1 MHSFLLARCR
11 NITCALAGIFHLV
24 RTQRNAWIHA
34 AATFGVI
41 VLGILLGLSSSQWC
55 WLAVAIGAVW
65 VAEALNTAVELLAD
79 ALMPHHHPL
88 VGRAKDVAAG
98 GVLLAA
104 CMAVI
109 IGLCILA
116 PPLFTPKNL

>member
-1 MHSFLLARCR
+1 MHRFLLARCR
-11 NITCALAGIFHLV
+11 SIACALAGIRHLL

-34 AATFGVI
+34 AATFTVI
-41 VLGILLGLSSSQWC
+41 VLGALLGLSSSQWC

-65 VAEALNTAVELLAD
+65 VAEALNTALELLAD
-79 ALMPHHHPL
+79 ALIPHHHPL

-98 GVLLAA
+98 AVLLAA

-109 IGLCILA
+109 IGCCIFA
-116 PPLFTPKNL
+116 PTLFTPKNL